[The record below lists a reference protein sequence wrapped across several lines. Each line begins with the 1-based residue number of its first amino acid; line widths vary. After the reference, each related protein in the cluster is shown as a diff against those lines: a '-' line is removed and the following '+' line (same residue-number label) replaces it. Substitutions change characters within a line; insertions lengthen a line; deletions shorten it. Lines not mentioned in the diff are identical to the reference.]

1 MASNFK
7 TPRRRW
13 SDAFK
18 KRVAAEAFQPGT
30 STAQIAGRYD
40 LTANLVLNWKKKCGP
55 GAALVPVEV
64 TMDDDRLGMS
74 APRSF
79 GCVEID
85 LTHRCPQRYLI
96 TAQSKNTKADVRTN
110 HRCLDFEDT
119 LVEAISSDVSR
130 PS

>member
-40 LTANLVLNWKKKCGP
+40 LTANLVLNWKKKFGP

-74 APRSF
+74 AQRSF
-79 GCVEID
+79 GCIEID
-85 LTHRCPQRYLI
+85 LPCGTKLRCRPDTSTELVAGIIAALR
-96 TAQSKNTKADVRTN
+96 SKQ
-110 HRCLDFEDT
+110 
-119 LVEAISSDVSR
+119 
-130 PS
+130 